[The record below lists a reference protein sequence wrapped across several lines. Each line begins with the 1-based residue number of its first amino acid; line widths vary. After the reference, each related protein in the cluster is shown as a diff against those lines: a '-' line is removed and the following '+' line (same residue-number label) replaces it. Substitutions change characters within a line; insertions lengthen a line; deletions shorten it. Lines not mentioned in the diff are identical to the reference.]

1 MIFFNLLFFMVI
13 IIGRTSKTP
22 EKSGY
27 KTKFKSRR
35 MSISNALNSI
45 GKLRENIL
53 DKNVKRGTN
62 KDKS

>member
-1 MIFFNLLFFMVI
+1 MVI

-53 DKNVKRGTN
+53 DKNVKAGTN